1 MSDFSINVK
10 LNGIDTAV
18 STIGELESALKA
30 TRAELKGVDIDSAAF
45 EQLSEQ
51 ARVLQREFKNSYK
64 EATNFEQNLGQITE
78 SVGRLASTITS
89 GFSIAMS
96 AVSLFGGET
105 KELSEEQ
112 VRAQEALTLALSAS
126 TIATNAARI
135 SEDIRNVGLGLQ
147 AGLVKLV
154 TLLTGAQA
162 TATVG
167 QTTATEGATVA
178 QRILNATMA
187 ANPIGLVVAALATLV
202 GAFIAFGGEAEKATG
217 YVRDYNAEIDRTT
230 KAVAAEI
237 EKQKELRKL
246 QGEIDESSA
255 KGEAA
260 KLKIRL
266 DTQKKLGDLDQQ
278 ALDNE
283 KAANEQKLKNAKT
296 QLDSQTI
303 FVKIMMEKQKELT
316 DSNIQGYLNDEQKA
330 TASLIKK
337 KDQGLIT
344 EEQYYTQLIALR
356 QKYFK
361 SVEEGDQKDFDAKN
375 NTLLDLLQ
383 AQKNLQAEQEIL
395 NAKRP
400 AQETKIGNEI
410 TEADKALNK
419 SRLDALKAYGDD
431 SKKLDENRDNR
442 LKESERAFE
451 DFLADRTSLVYTSLE
466 IEGNAY
472 TVYNEDLLA
481 GYDETLIKL
490 EISRTRSRE
499 DAIESFKKEIDE
511 FEKAQKA
518 RVDINNKR
526 VISDKA
532 IQAEVEKRNT
542 AFYGR
547 TNMDEGELFERQKN
561 YADQITLVQEEKAV
575 KIAQIDEVLKREL
588 TFGDNDL
595 SDSRKKLAL
604 DQINFEIDIS
614 NRKIALE
621 KSSSLE
627 LIKVRQDL
635 QTQQRVA
642 ELASI
647 TETINISRKSSLEGV
662 QGTEDQKAKQRKDI
676 NAKADQDLLNAQT
689 NFNLKVQEADKA
701 NSDEL
706 FNYRVQKLQE
716 FVQIYSQFSSQI
728 SALLSSISESQRI
741 DSENTLMQIRDDAA
755 NQTNAVTTEYN
766 NQVLAL
772 QEKLKSGEISQ
783 AQYNTN
789 IANLDKNLAAQTA
802 ATGKAQRAREL
813 EEKKK
818 AFESDKKLKI
828 AQAIMAGAMGAL
840 SAFTG
845 AMQLG
850 PIAGPIVGGILA
862 ALVVATTAIQVGNI
876 NKTKFDGGSPEAV
889 TPVSTTVNTSAAD
902 TAATNMNQASGGG
915 FTQFSSTLLNQGT
928 GSTGGMGNGSGS
940 GGGRVYV
947 VESDITSAQRRV
959 YVAESNATI

>member
-1 MSDFSINVK
+1 MSDFSINIK
-10 LNGIDTAV
+10 LNGVDTAV
-18 STIGELESALKA
+18 STIGELESALKS

-51 ARVLQREFKNSYK
+51 ARILQREFKNSYK

-105 KELSEEQ
+105 KDLSEEQ
-112 VRAQEALTLALSAS
+112 VRAQEALTLALSAT

-135 SEDIRNVGLGLQ
+135 SEDIRNVGLGIQ
-147 AGLVKLV
+147 SGLVKLV

-202 GAFIAFGGEAEKATG
+202 GAFIAFGGEAEKTTG

-230 KAVAAEI
+230 KAVAAEL
-237 EKQKELRKL
+237 EKQKELEKL
-246 QGEIDESSA
+246 RGDIAESSA
-255 KGEAA
+255 KSESA

-266 DTQKKLGDLDQQ
+266 DTKRRLDDLDQQ

-283 KAANEQKLKNAKT
+283 ESSIKQKLANLDEFKNRYKFTVDKNIDAEET
-296 QLDSQTI
+296 AAQ
-303 FVKIMMEKQKELT
+303 ELVVRR
-316 DSNIQGYLNDEQKA
+316 NLN
-330 TASLIKK
+330 
-337 KDQGLIT
+337 LIT
-344 EEQYYTQLIALR
+344 ESEYFKKLLALR
-356 QKYFK
+356 EKNFVSTK
-361 SVEEGDQKDFDAKN
+361 EGDQKEFDDRKN
-375 NTLLDLLQ
+375 KILDLLE
-383 AQKNLQAEQEIL
+383 AQQKVSNEQEIL

-400 AQETKIGNEI
+400 AQETKIGDEI
-410 TEADKALNK
+410 
-419 SRLDALKAYGDD
+419 LKADREANKARLEEI
-431 SKKLDENRDNR
+431 KKYNKDVEGLNENRVKDEKQIQRSIEDAQIER
-442 LKESERAFE
+442 L
-451 DFLADRTSLVYTSLE
+451 SLVK
-466 IEGNAY
+466 GADG
-472 TVYNEDLLA
+472 VYREDLIA
-481 GYDETLIKL
+481 GFDETLKKIQV
-490 EISRTRSRE
+490 SRDRSVE
-499 DAIESFKKEIDE
+499 DAKLAFDKEIAAFKEAEKSKVDSTGNRIISDAKINAE
-511 FEKAQKA
+511 ITKQTETFNKDQIDRQKTFNNEYEAVEREKAA
-518 RVDINNKR
+518 TI
-526 VISDKA
+526 
-532 IQAEVEKRNT
+532 
-542 AFYGR
+542 
-547 TNMDEGELFERQKN
+547 
-561 YADQITLVQEEKAV
+561 VQV
-575 KIAQIDEVLKREL
+575 DEVLKTEL

-595 SDSRKKLAL
+595 SDGRKKIAL

-614 NRKIALE
+614 NRKIELE
-621 KSSSLE
+621 KSASVE
-627 LIKVRQDL
+627 LLRVRQEL
-635 QTQQRVA
+635 QAKQRAV
-642 ELASI
+642 ELAAV
-647 TETINISRKSSLEGV
+647 EEQINISRKSALDGV
-662 QGTEDQKAKQRKDI
+662 VGTEDQKAKQRKDI
-676 NAKADQDLLNAQT
+676 NDKANQDILNAQA
-689 NFNLKVQEADKA
+689 NFNLKEQEAAKA
-701 NSDEL
+701 SDEEI

-728 SALLSSISESQRI
+728 SGLLSAISESQRV

-772 QEKLKSGEISQ
+772 QAKLKSGEISQ

-802 ATGKAQRAREL
+802 ATGKAQRAKEL

-889 TPVSTTVNTSAAD
+889 TPINTSVNTSAAD
-902 TAATNMNQASGGG
+902 TAATNVNQASGGG
-915 FTQFSSTLLNQGT
+915 FTQFSSTLLNQGM
-928 GSTGGMGNGSGS
+928 GSSTSLGTAGG